1 MGQTAT
7 AGRWSAR
14 PLQAACVRAFVFLA
28 PIALSIAFVHIVSR
42 VVPAPT
48 SSWWLFLLWWGL
60 LSGLAT
66 GVLMGADRLSRRLL
80 PLVALLKL
88 SLVFPDRAP
97 SRFRTALRAGTVETL
112 EQRIAKASAAGRDG
126 EPIEA
131 AERLLELVAALD
143 FHDELTRGHA
153 ERVRAYS
160 QMIADE
166 LRLRKEDRELL
177 NWAALLH
184 DIGKLGVPSEIL
196 TKPGRLTEEEFA
208 AIKRHPDLG
217 AELVAPLRSWL
228 GEWVEA
234 VRDHHER
241 WDGKGYPH
249 GRAGDEITLGG
260 RVVAVA
266 DVFDVITSARSYKDA
281 SSTIEARKE
290 LARNAGSQFDERI
303 VRAFLG
309 VSLGRLRLAMGPLA
323 WLAHL
328 PVLGRVPLT
337 PAVTSLSG
345 ALAVV
350 AAAATTG
357 LVEPDP
363 GRAAEAG
370 RSVPERSA
378 AAQPAPERTAAQPPL
393 TASPPRSARRAGTA
407 RPAPTELFTRTP
419 SPAEAAPP
427 VADAPPPSP
436 AGTGDSPDPP
446 AHPAAVRLAPSVA
459 SFVDEDSAVVIDL
472 FDITAS
478 EDVATLRISAPPHV
492 GRSLATPE
500 YAISYRP
507 PPNYH
512 GRTTIGY
519 EVCWRDDHCALG
531 MARITVRPVNDAP
544 RASDDVAEAEE
555 ETPVSIDVLANDSDV
570 DDESLR
576 VSSVTGETHG
586 NAIIRDGE
594 VRWSAP
600 PNFHGQASF
609 AYAVEDPD
617 GASGTG
623 RVTVAVAPVN
633 DVPRAASDS
642 ASTEEDVPVRIR
654 VLAND
659 SDLDGD
665 VLKVSD
671 VATPGAG
678 SVSHD
683 GAAVTY
689 SPPPDFSGT
698 TTFTYWVSDGN
709 GGSVTSTVEVSVA
722 PVNDA
727 PRALDDAASVLE
739 NESISINV
747 LENDGDPEG
756 DAVSLASF
764 SQPSIGSV
772 VREGEQLLFTAPA
785 NGESTSFEYVVRDA
799 QGETARGVVSITVIG
814 INSPPFFTGGPAQTV
829 AEDAGL
835 QNVAGWAQA
844 ITAGPTDE
852 STQAVTFLV
861 ANTNS
866 ALFAAGGQPKVS
878 ADGTLKYTPAQDAVG
893 SASVTVHARDDGGT
907 ANGGSDISA
916 PHTFSITVTNV
927 NDAPTAIP
935 DSPSVNEDASAVTFG
950 VLANDTDPDPGDLL
964 SVASYDASAVVE
976 GTLTHD
982 GAGQFTFVPEPGFNG
997 TQTFSYTVADGNGGT
1012 DTAAVTITV
1021 TPEPDAPV
1029 ATDDGYATTEN
1040 TPLVRSAPGVLAND
1054 GDEDG
1059 DPLTVET
1066 TPVTAPTNGS
1076 VSLAADGSFTYTP
1089 NGGFVGTDAFTYRV
1103 DDGTG
1108 SADDAVVTITV
1119 AGINSPPSF
1128 TAGPDQTVLEDSGT
1142 HTIAGWAGSIT
1153 PGPPD
1158 ESAQA
1163 VTFLVTN
1170 SNSALFTAGGQPAV
1184 SADGT
1189 LTYTPAPNASGSAS
1203 VTVRARDDGG
1213 VADGGSDTSAPQTF
1227 SITVTNVNDAP
1238 TAVADS
1244 ATVTEDSAAGVT
1256 FGVLANDN
1264 DPDPGDLLSVASY
1277 DASGVTDGT
1286 LTHVGVGM
1294 FTFVPAPG
1302 FSGSQTFSYTVSDG
1316 NGGVDSAGVTV
1327 VVTPQPDVP
1336 VASDDAYATT
1346 VNTAVVR
1353 AAPGVL
1359 TNDADEDG
1367 DAVTAQTTPVTAP
1380 SNGSLTLSADGSF
1393 AYTPNLGFIGTD
1405 TFTYR
1410 VSDGT
1415 GLTDDA
1421 AVTITVS
1428 LTSATSLLYLGTSGP
1443 SADIFDLTTSPPA
1456 PASPVPDF
1464 DGDGEPG
1471 LTIKNSNGD
1480 EGESDPRKWHTWA
1493 RPVSLTPLVLNGPV
1507 TLQLWSSVDGFD
1519 PDDDLHPHVYL
1530 YDCLIGGLACV
1541 RIAQTHAY
1549 VPSWNGGSSTWVY
1562 REITIG
1568 SVDRTII
1575 LGRELR
1581 VRLQTSQNEL
1591 WVAMTAALPSALAVT
1606 TP

>member
-1 MGQTAT
+1 LAQTAT
-7 AGRWSAR
+7 AERWSAR
-14 PLQAACVRAFVFLA
+14 PLEAACVRAFAFLA

-66 GVLMGADRLSRRLL
+66 GVLVGADRLSRRLL
-80 PLVALLKL
+80 PLAALLKL

-112 EQRIAKASAAGRDG
+112 EQRIDKASAARRDG
-126 EPIEA
+126 GPTEA

-143 FHDELTRGHA
+143 AHDKLTRGHA

-166 LRLRKEDRELL
+166 IRLGKEDRDLL

-196 TKPGRLTEEEFA
+196 TKRGRLSEEEFA
-208 AIKRHPDLG
+208 AIKRHPELG

-309 VSLGRLRLAMGPLA
+309 VSLGRLRFAMGPLA

-337 PAVTSLSG
+337 PAVSSLSG

-357 LVEPDP
+357 LVVEPDP

-370 RSVPERSA
+370 RPALERSA
-378 AAQPAPERTAAQPPL
+378 AAQPAPA
-393 TASPPRSARRAGTA
+393 ASPRRPARRTRTA
-407 RPAPTELFTRTP
+407 RPAPTDLPTPTP
-419 SPAEAAPP
+419 SFARPGGRPASPAGRAASP
-427 VADAPPPSP
+427 VADETPSSP
-436 AGTGDSPDPP
+436 APTRDSVEPTGDRLEPP

-459 SFVDEDSAVVIDL
+459 SFVDEDSTVVIDL
-472 FDITAS
+472 FGITAS

-492 GRSLATPE
+492 GHSLATPE
-500 YAISYRP
+500 HAISYRP

-512 GRTTIGY
+512 GKTTIGY

-531 MARITVRPVNDAP
+531 LARITVRPVNDAP
-544 RASDDVAEAEE
+544 RATDDVI
-555 ETPVSIDVLANDSDV
+555 ETDEDEPVSIDVLTNDSDV
-570 DDESLR
+570 DDEPLH

-586 NAIIRDGE
+586 NAVIRDGE
-594 VRWSAP
+594 ILWSGP
-600 PNFHGQASF
+600 PNFHGRASF
-609 AYAVEDPD
+609 VYGVEDPD

-623 RVTVAVAPVN
+623 RVTVAVSAVN

-665 VLKVSD
+665 VLKVRD
-671 VATPGAG
+671 LATPGTG

-683 GAAVTY
+683 GTAVTY
-689 SPPPDFSGT
+689 SPPPDFSGS
-698 TTFTYWVSDGN
+698 TTFTYGASDGK
-709 GGSVTSTVEVSVA
+709 GGNATGTVEVSVA

-747 LENDGDPEG
+747 LGNDGDPEG
-756 DAVSLASF
+756 DAISLASF
-764 SQPSIGSV
+764 SQPSLGSA
-772 VREGEQLLFTAPA
+772 VRDGDRVLFTAPA
-785 NGESTSFEYVVRDA
+785 TAGSTSFEYVVGDV
-799 QGETARGVVSITVIG
+799 QGATGRGVVSITIVG
-814 INSPPFFTGGPAQTV
+814 INSPPSFTGGPDQAV
-829 AEDAGL
+829 PEDAGI
-835 QNVAGWAQA
+835 QSVAGWAQA
-844 ITAGPTDE
+844 ITAGPADE
-852 STQAVTFLV
+852 SAQAVTFL
-861 ANTNS
+861 ATNTNN
-866 ALFAAGGQPKVS
+866 ALFSPGGQPAVS
-878 ADGTLKYTPAQDAVG
+878 ADGTLTYETAANATG
-893 SASVTVHARDDGGT
+893 SAGVTIRARDDGGT
-907 ANGGSDISA
+907 ANGGSDTSA
-916 PHTFSITVTNV
+916 PYTFTIAVSNV
-927 NDAPTAIP
+927 NDPPTAAA
-935 DSPSVNEDASAVTFG
+935 DAASVDEDASAGVTFS

-964 SVASYDASAVVE
+964 SVASYDASGVTE
-976 GTLTHD
+976 GTLTHI
-982 GAGQFTFVPEPGFNG
+982 GA
-997 TQTFSYTVADGNGGT
+997 
-1012 DTAAVTITV
+1012 
-1021 TPEPDAPV
+1021 
-1029 ATDDGYATTEN
+1029 
-1040 TPLVRSAPGVLAND
+1040 
-1054 GDEDG
+1054 
-1059 DPLTVET
+1059 
-1066 TPVTAPTNGS
+1066 
-1076 VSLAADGSFTYTP
+1076 
-1089 NGGFVGTDAFTYRV
+1089 
-1103 DDGTG
+1103 
-1108 SADDAVVTITV
+1108 
-1119 AGINSPPSF
+1119 
-1128 TAGPDQTVLEDSGT
+1128 
-1142 HTIAGWAGSIT
+1142 
-1153 PGPPD
+1153 
-1158 ESAQA
+1158 
-1163 VTFLVTN
+1163 
-1170 SNSALFTAGGQPAV
+1170 
-1184 SADGT
+1184 
-1189 LTYTPAPNASGSAS
+1189 
-1203 VTVRARDDGG
+1203 
-1213 VADGGSDTSAPQTF
+1213 
-1227 SITVTNVNDAP
+1227 
-1238 TAVADS
+1238 
-1244 ATVTEDSAAGVT
+1244 
-1256 FGVLANDN
+1256 
-1264 DPDPGDLLSVASY
+1264 
-1277 DASGVTDGT
+1277 
-1286 LTHVGVGM
+1286 GM
-1294 FTFVPAPG
+1294 FTFVPDPS
-1302 FSGSQTFSYTVSDG
+1302 FNGSQSFSYTVGDG
-1316 NGGVDSAGVTV
+1316 NGGADTAAATI

-1336 VASDDAYATT
+1336 VASDDAYATS

-1359 TNDADEDG
+1359 ANDADEDE
-1367 DAVTAQTTPVTAP
+1367 DALAVQTTPVSAP
-1380 SNGSLTLSADGSF
+1380 ANGSLTLSADGSF

-1428 LTSATSLLYLGTSGP
+1428 LTSAASLLYLGTTGP
-1443 SADIFDLTTSPPA
+1443 SADIYDLTTAPPA
-1456 PASPVPDF
+1456 PATPVPDF

-1480 EGESDPRKWHTWA
+1480 ESETDPRKWHTWA
-1493 RPVSLTPLVLNGPV
+1493 RPVSLAPLVLNGPV

-1519 PDDDLHPHVYL
+1519 PDDDVHPHVFL

-1541 RIAQTHAY
+1541 RIAQTDVY

-1562 REITIG
+1562 REVTIG

-1581 VRLQTSQNEL
+1581 VRLQTSQNDL
-1591 WVAMTAALPSALAVT
+1591 WVAMTAALPSALEVT